1 MDTDEQTWLRREKF
15 HKLKTSRNQNLKN
28 SSENWIVKLDFLSIA
43 QQQSRRQ
50 DNSILPLL
58 NIENM
63 NGNFFVSAV
72 CLSPTLHISPICGY
86 NSAFHYDS
94 FWISAL
100 NSSTF
105 ISDKFRTSDSFEW
118 IPTFRKRRQ
127 LGEWE
132 NFFGTLQHDTAW
144 HLSHRTLSGTLPT
157 KSANFSA
164 SPIGSIGS
172 FDRWLKASV
181 IRILLLT
188 CCSFIS

>member
-1 MDTDEQTWLRREKF
+1 MVKKGKISQTKNFSKSESQKF
-15 HKLKTSRNQNLKN
+15 FWKLNCKTGFSFNRSTAEPSPGQLY
-28 SSENWIVKLDFLSIA
+28 S
-43 QQQSRRQ
+43 
-50 DNSILPLL
+50 PLL

-63 NGNFFVSAV
+63 NGNFLVSAV
-72 CLSPTLHISPICGY
+72 CFPPTLLISPICGY